1 MAAIATLGR
10 VDEFDGTRDDWLQYV
25 ERLEFF
31 FSANGVDDADK
42 KRSVLLTVI
51 GAATYK
57 TLRNIL
63 SPEKPGEKP
72 YAELVESLS
81 KYFKPTPSEIV
92 ERFKF
97 HSRVRKAGESIS
109 TYVAELRSLTEY
121 CNFGP
126 TLDNMIR
133 DRLVCGVN
141 DGAIQKRLLAEPAL
155 TYGKAVEL
163 ALSAEMAAQSM
174 RELGG
179 RTESGTS
186 GRSTSQGVHKMT
198 PPHTSRSA
206 YVPSAQGSGQPVPTC
221 YRCGRK
227 GHTVPKCRIDKDV
240 VCHRCKKKGH
250 LQRAC
255 RSQGRTGQDK
265 PRRTTSTVS
274 RLQEEVDGIEEE
286 ELDEAAAN
294 LYQIRGGRRISPP
307 PITVRVKLDDRTVD
321 MEVDCG
327 ASLSL
332 MAESTFNRLW
342 PGRSLLPS
350 SVRLQ
355 TYLQEP
361 IQVVG
366 CCNEYNGQSRELP
379 LEVVAGGGP
388 TLLGRDWMSQI
399 RLDWGQIH
407 QVHNASLLSILD
419 KYKGVF
425 KEELGTL
432 KGFKAKI
439 YVDPDAPPRYHS
451 ARSVPF
457 AMRGLVE
464 KELQHLQEEGTLE
477 PVEMAEWA
485 APIVVVFK
493 KDRSSVRICGDF
505 RVTVNPVSKLDRYP
519 IPKVED
525 LFVKLSKGKHF
536 SKLDLRQAYQQI
548 ELEEDSKRYVVINTQ
563 RGLFRYTRLPFG
575 IASAVSSSCVIEEL
589 RTLFARFG
597 LPEMIVSDNGTCF
610 VSREFEEFLRKNG
623 VKHTTSA
630 PYHPSSNGLAERAV
644 QVIKRG
650 LKKDKEG
657 SMSARLARVLFNY
670 RITPQ
675 STTGL
680 APTELLLGRRPRTRL
695 DLLKP
700 HTAVRVEGKQ
710 QEQKGR
716 HDTRSKV
723 RSFEVGD
730 AIFLK
735 NFGAGARWLPGKIV
749 EKSGLVSYHVVLED
763 GRRKRCHQDQLRSRI
778 VSDGPPEM
786 SEIAVDADV
795 PVSTPNISATGT
807 TESSD
812 APGHSFEL
820 PEIPAR
826 DSEAITLPASDPI
839 ANQPQTSGIRTPSL
853 DTLEPRYPVRL
864 RKPRRWF
871 EPGKT

>member
-25 ERLEFF
+25 ERLEHF

-133 DRLVCGVN
+133 DRLVCDVN

-163 ALSAEMAAQSM
+163 ALSAETAAQSM

-179 RTESGTS
+179 RTESGAS

-321 MEVDCG
+321 MEVDSG

-361 IQVVG
+361 I
-366 CCNEYNGQSRELP
+366 
-379 LEVVAGGGP
+379 VA
-388 TLLGRDWMSQI
+388 
-399 RLDWGQIH
+399 
-407 QVHNASLLSILD
+407 
-419 KYKGVF
+419 
-425 KEELGTL
+425 
-432 KGFKAKI
+432 
-439 YVDPDAPPRYHS
+439 
-451 ARSVPF
+451 
-457 AMRGLVE
+457 
-464 KELQHLQEEGTLE
+464 
-477 PVEMAEWA
+477 
-485 APIVVVFK
+485 
-493 KDRSSVRICGDF
+493 
-505 RVTVNPVSKLDRYP
+505 VT
-519 IPKVED
+519 
-525 LFVKLSKGKHF
+525 
-536 SKLDLRQAYQQI
+536 
-548 ELEEDSKRYVVINTQ
+548 
-563 RGLFRYTRLPFG
+563 
-575 IASAVSSSCVIEEL
+575 
-589 RTLFARFG
+589 
-597 LPEMIVSDNGTCF
+597 
-610 VSREFEEFLRKNG
+610 
-623 VKHTTSA
+623 
-630 PYHPSSNGLAERAV
+630 
-644 QVIKRG
+644 
-650 LKKDKEG
+650 
-657 SMSARLARVLFNY
+657 
-670 RITPQ
+670 
-675 STTGL
+675 
-680 APTELLLGRRPRTRL
+680 
-695 DLLKP
+695 
-700 HTAVRVEGKQ
+700 
-710 QEQKGR
+710 
-716 HDTRSKV
+716 
-723 RSFEVGD
+723 
-730 AIFLK
+730 
-735 NFGAGARWLPGKIV
+735 
-749 EKSGLVSYHVVLED
+749 
-763 GRRKRCHQDQLRSRI
+763 
-778 VSDGPPEM
+778 
-786 SEIAVDADV
+786 
-795 PVSTPNISATGT
+795 
-807 TESSD
+807 
-812 APGHSFEL
+812 
-820 PEIPAR
+820 
-826 DSEAITLPASDPI
+826 
-839 ANQPQTSGIRTPSL
+839 
-853 DTLEPRYPVRL
+853 
-864 RKPRRWF
+864 
-871 EPGKT
+871 

>member
-1 MAAIATLGR
+1 M
-10 VDEFDGTRDDWLQYV
+10 
-25 ERLEFF
+25 
-31 FSANGVDDADK
+31 
-42 KRSVLLTVI
+42 
-51 GAATYK
+51 
-57 TLRNIL
+57 
-63 SPEKPGEKP
+63 
-72 YAELVESLS
+72 
-81 KYFKPTPSEIV
+81 
-92 ERFKF
+92 
-97 HSRVRKAGESIS
+97 
-109 TYVAELRSLTEY
+109 
-121 CNFGP
+121 
-126 TLDNMIR
+126 
-133 DRLVCGVN
+133 
-141 DGAIQKRLLAEPAL
+141 
-155 TYGKAVEL
+155 
-163 ALSAEMAAQSM
+163 
-174 RELGG
+174 
-179 RTESGTS
+179 
-186 GRSTSQGVHKMT
+186 
-198 PPHTSRSA
+198 
-206 YVPSAQGSGQPVPTC
+206 
-221 YRCGRK
+221 
-227 GHTVPKCRIDKDV
+227 
-240 VCHRCKKKGH
+240 
-250 LQRAC
+250 
-255 RSQGRTGQDK
+255 
-265 PRRTTSTVS
+265 
-274 RLQEEVDGIEEE
+274 
-286 ELDEAAAN
+286 
-294 LYQIRGGRRISPP
+294 
-307 PITVRVKLDDRTVD
+307 
-321 MEVDCG
+321 
-327 ASLSL
+327 
-332 MAESTFNRLW
+332 
-342 PGRSLLPS
+342 
-350 SVRLQ
+350 
-355 TYLQEP
+355 
-361 IQVVG
+361 
-366 CCNEYNGQSRELP
+366 
-379 LEVVAGGGP
+379 
-388 TLLGRDWMSQI
+388 
-399 RLDWGQIH
+399 
-407 QVHNASLLSILD
+407 
-419 KYKGVF
+419 F

-439 YVDPDAPPRYHS
+439 YIDPDAPPRFHS

-457 AMRGLVE
+457 AMRDLVE

-525 LFVKLSKGKHF
+525 LFVKLSKGKQF

-575 IASAVSSSCVIEEL
+575 IASAPGIFQRVIESILQGIDGVFVYLDDILITGSTEEAHLKTLDEVLARLDRAGLRVKRNKCEFLRSSVTYLGHRVDADGLHPLLDRVQGIKEAPRPKSVTELRSYLGMLTYYGKFLPNLSTTLHPLLVLLRKDVKWKWGPAQMKAFVATKELLTSDKCLTHFDSTLPLTLACDASAYGLGAVLSHKMTDGTERPIAYSSRTLTPSERNYSQLEKEGLACIFGIKKYNDYVFGRPFELVTDHKPLLGLLKEDRATSQQASSRIKRWSLFLSNYEYQLVFRSTTAHANADALSRLPLPDCPEKVPEEPELVMLAEHLEESPITARDIRVWTQRDPKLARVLQHIQQGWPYSGDSDLEPYSSRRLELSCYEGCILWGTRVVVPPPGRDAVLHELHEGHPGITRMKALARMYVWWPGITADIEKSVRLCPECQQVQSSPPLAPLHPWKWPTRPWARLHLDFAGPFEGKNILIAIDAHSKWIEAVCTSAVSSSCVIEEL

-610 VSREFEEFLRKNG
+610 VSREFEEFLRNNG

-700 HTAVRVEGKQ
+700 HTAERVEGKQ

-716 HDTRSKV
+716 HDTRSNV

-749 EKSGLVSYHVVLED
+749 EKSGPVSYHVVLED

-795 PVSTPNISATGT
+795 
-807 TESSD
+807 
-812 APGHSFEL
+812 
-820 PEIPAR
+820 
-826 DSEAITLPASDPI
+826 SEYFS
-839 ANQPQTSGIRTPSL
+839 
-853 DTLEPRYPVRL
+853 Y
-864 RKPRRWF
+864 WYH
-871 EPGKT
+871 